1 MSLVTTQNLSKSF
14 DPVDIF
20 TGLTLSIP
28 PGARIALVGANGIG
42 KTTLL
47 RIIAGEDSPS
57 SGELHRA
64 RGLTIGYLPQESVF
78 ESQRTLL

>member
-47 RIIAGEDSPS
+47 RDWAALLKRPVGWITLDDGDNDWVRFIQY
-57 SGELHRA
+57 LIRA
-64 RGLTIGYLPQESVF
+64 FQVC
-78 ESQRTLL
+78 